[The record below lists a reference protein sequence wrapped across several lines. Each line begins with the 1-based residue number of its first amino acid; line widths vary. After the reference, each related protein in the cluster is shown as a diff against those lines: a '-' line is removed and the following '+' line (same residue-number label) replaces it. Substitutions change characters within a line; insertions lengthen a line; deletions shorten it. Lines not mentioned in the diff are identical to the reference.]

1 MLTFETTHEYHVK
14 EPHLHYCDS
23 HDALIINDQD
33 WENRIVVEGVTTES
47 LTSFVRYAIKNNSK
61 LAASF
66 KQVVEEETKTSKATT
81 KSSKIKAV
89 S

>member
-1 MLTFETTHEYHVK
+1 MLTFETTHEYHMK
-14 EPHLHYCDS
+14 ETNLHYCGA
-23 HDALIINDQD
+23 HDTLIINDQD
-33 WENRIVVEGVTTES
+33 YENRIVIDGVTTES
-47 LTSFVRYAIKNNSK
+47 LISFVRYAIKNNPE
-61 LAASF
+61 LATSF